1 MKPGDHSFN
10 IGGFDTG
17 DLLSGP
23 LASLVTESPP
33 VTPIAVATPDL
44 AAAAPAPAVV
54 EQAAPERAS
63 APTTIFPKHL
73 SASTKW
79 ILGLLSFVLWVPLT
93 HIGARRLRLA
103 LADGADA

>member
-1 MKPGDHSFN
+1 M
-10 IGGFDTG
+10 
-17 DLLSGP
+17 
-23 LASLVTESPP
+23 TEPP
-33 VTPIAVATPDL
+33 AVTPIALATPDL
-44 AAAAPAPAVV
+44 PAPAPAPEVV

-79 ILGLLSFVLWVPLT
+79 MLGLLSLVLWVPLT

-103 LADGADA
+103 LADGADV